1 MPKLFNTSFEVSLRI
16 LLILSAV
23 KPRSI
28 TIDRIAAYDLM
39 AVYGRDF
46 GIAEQNLHGENQFS
60 FSELPAKR
68 EQLNGALR
76 SLVLDGFISVA
87 PSPGGFLFGLNER
100 GRDFARSMQ
109 SEYAETYVETVKK
122 THRMLGKTSD
132 ASLLSKV
139 TNQAMVALKRR

>member
-60 FSELPAKR
+60 FSEFSAKR
-68 EQLNGALR
+68 EQLNGALK
-76 SLVLDGFISVA
+76 SLLLDDFA
-87 PSPGGFLFGLNER
+87 AGLNER
-100 GRDFARSMQ
+100 GREFVKSMQ
-109 SEYAETYVETVKK
+109 SEYAAAYMETVKK

-132 ASLLSKV
+132 ASLLSKI
-139 TNQAMVALKRR
+139 TRQAMDALKRR

>member
-28 TIDRIAAYDLM
+28 TIDLM

-46 GIAEQNLHGENQFS
+46 GMAEQNLHGENQFS

-68 EQLNGALR
+68 KQLNGALR
-76 SLVLDGFISVA
+76 SLVLDGFVSVA
-87 PSPGGFLFGLNER
+87 PSPRGFLFGLNER
-100 GRDFARSMQ
+100 GREFVKSMQ
-109 SEYAETYVETVKK
+109 SEYAAAYMETVKK

-132 ASLLSKV
+132 ASLLSKI
-139 TNQAMVALKRR
+139 TRQAMDALKRR

>member
-16 LLILSAV
+16 LLILSSV

-39 AVYGRDF
+39 TVYGRDF
-46 GIAEQNLHGENQFS
+46 GMAEQNLHGENQFS

-68 EQLNGALR
+68 EQLN
-76 SLVLDGFISVA
+76 VLDGFISVA
-87 PSPGGFLFGLNER
+87 PSPGGFLFGLSER

-109 SEYAETYVETVKK
+109 SEYAATYVETVKK

-132 ASLLSKV
+132 ASLLSKI
-139 TNQAMVALKRR
+139 TNQALDELKRR

>member
-1 MPKLFNTSFEVSLRI
+1 M
-16 LLILSAV
+16 
-23 KPRSI
+23 
-28 TIDRIAAYDLM
+28 
-39 AVYGRDF
+39 
-46 GIAEQNLHGENQFS
+46 AEQNLHGENQFS

-100 GRDFARSMQ
+100 GREFVKSMQ
-109 SEYAETYVETVKK
+109 SEYAAAYMETVKK

-132 ASLLSKV
+132 ASLLSKI
-139 TNQAMVALKRR
+139 TRQAMDALKRR

>member
-1 MPKLFNTSFEVSLRI
+1 MPKLFNTPFEVSLRI

-46 GIAEQNLHGENQFS
+46 GMAEQNLHGENQFS
-60 FSELPAKR
+60 FSEFSAKR
-68 EQLNGALR
+68 EQLNGALK
-76 SLVLDGFISVA
+76 SLLLDGFISVA

-109 SEYAETYVETVKK
+109 SEYAAAYMETVKK

-132 ASLLSKV
+132 ASLLSKI
-139 TNQAMVALKRR
+139 TRQAMDALKRR